1 MKKDFFAAISL
12 ALVLS
17 LCGCVQA
24 PAPNTAPSP
33 TQVPAIEDASAAP
46 SATPT
51 AMPSATPTAAPN
63 TITSVTLTGREE
75 LLASALLGNT
85 FVFDYNVDET
95 YKYVRLWMKAYTF
108 GEETTGQYRDML
120 FETGP
125 GGTMV
130 FSLRDQY
137 EDSPAQITF
146 SAGTYSAN
154 SSSRKTENGDL
165 PYIPND
171 GYSGT
176 AYAVPSITL
185 PASGETALAYAR
197 RYSGDTGDPVSGM
210 FFKDYANNLDQI
222 ASDDLTYVFGCTFY
236 TEKP

>member
-1 MKKDFFAAISL
+1 MKKVFFAAISL

-17 LCGCVQA
+17 LCSCVQA
-24 PAPNTAPSP
+24 PASNTGPSP
-33 TQVPAIEDASAAP
+33 TQTPAIEDASAAP
-46 SATPT
+46 SVPPT
-51 AMPSATPTAAPN
+51 AMPGATPN
-63 TITSVTLTGREE
+63 TITSVSLTDREA

-95 YKYVRLWMKAYTF
+95 YRYVRLWIKAYAF
-108 GEETTGQYRDML
+108 GEEITDQSHDML

-130 FSLRDQY
+130 FSLRDQN
-137 EDSPAQITF
+137 EDAPAQITF

-171 GYSGT
+171 GYSGE
-176 AYAVPSITL
+176 ASAVSIITL
-185 PASGETALAYAR
+185 PASGETALAYER
-197 RYSGDTGDPVSGM
+197 RYSGDTGDPVSGT

-222 ASDDLTYVFGCTFY
+222 AGDDLTYVFGCTFY
-236 TEKP
+236 AEKPSV